1 MTDDSGSTP
10 DPTFSQAFAAAAQK
24 AGIAQVTPGEVPT
37 PRALLAA
44 IGGVRGLV
52 ESILPGFAFL
62 VLFTLTHE
70 LVVSVLVPVGI
81 ALLFVIARAVTKT
94 NVTTA
99 LAGALGVGLTAL
111 LAILTNRPEDNFLPG
126 IIINAVSV
134 TVLLVS
140 LAVRWPLI
148 GVIVA
153 LIANDGGEWR
163 TDRAKRK
170 VLTVAT
176 WLWVGLFGLRLAVQ
190 VPLYLT
196 ERVDW
201 LAGTKLLMGVP
212 LYAGLLWVTWL
223 LVRTV
228 YSSNPAPAADTGAR

>member
-1 MTDDSGSTP
+1 MTDERDSAQ
-10 DPTFSQAFAAAAQK
+10 DPTFSQAFSAAAQK

-37 PRALLAA
+37 PRALLTA
-44 IGGVRGLV
+44 IGGVRGLI

-62 VLFTLTHE
+62 ILFTLTGE
-70 LVVSVLVPVGI
+70 LLVSVLVPVGI
-81 ALLFVIARAVTKT
+81 ALLFVVARAVSKT

-99 LAGALGVGLTAL
+99 LAGAVGVGLTAL
-111 LAILTNRPEDNFLPG
+111 LAIVTNKPEDNFLPG
-126 IIINAVSV
+126 IVINAVSL

-140 LAVRWPLI
+140 LAVRWPFI

-153 LIANDGGEWR
+153 LIANDGSQWR
-163 TDRAKRK
+163 ADRAKRR

-176 WLWVGLFGLRLAVQ
+176 WLWVGLFALRLAVQ
-190 VPLYLT
+190 GPLYLSGQ
-196 ERVDW
+196 VDW
-201 LAGTKLLMGVP
+201 LAGTKLIMGVP

-228 YSSNPAPAADTGAR
+228 YTAPVAPVAEPDTK